1 MFIAN
6 SAENKG
12 AAIHS
17 FFTSLIFQGSSSF
30 INNSAEYGGG
40 IHSESSNLTFIH
52 HKFNHYT
59 STCIKYKSVCNET
72 LEPESIFHNN
82 TESEVEHCILM
93 FTLTLGCMKWHMYAS
108 KTIMQPSLVVSYI
121 LWGCSWNR
129 PVPFSATLT
138 LLKGV
143 LLLHAQERAI
153 SWFQNKCTHF
163 REQFSWNKR
172 KHSLW
177 WFAGEVQLHFRQIH
191 KCNRAIQHVNFTSRK
206 KRWHGSHSSH
216 NLTVSEIISYETVKC
231 RGCAVAR

>member
-1 MFIAN
+1 MVV
-6 SAENKG
+6 E
-12 AAIHS
+12 
-17 FFTSLIFQGSSSF
+17 FTQ
-30 INNSAEYGGG
+30 
-40 IHSESSNLTFIH
+40 SSNLTFIH

-108 KTIMQPSLVVSYI
+108 KTIMQPSLVVPYI
-121 LWGCSWNR
+121 LCGCSWTR
-129 PVPFSATLT
+129 PVPFSATFT

-191 KCNRAIQHVNFTSRK
+191 KHNGAIELFSMSILQVGRK
-206 KRWHGSHSSH
+206 DDVGHIQVIIWPCQKSSH
-216 NLTVSEIISYETVKC
+216 TKQEETVPAEIFLWQQ
-231 RGCAVAR
+231 RIFSSNLSSTPTIGLEIQSILS